1 MKTTAIILTILALSG
16 CSIVRDIS
24 RDSCKEATLN
34 AETAREVSTCF
45 LNAWPIH
52 SGLIRGGLGDRI
64 NELPA
69 HFLQAMDE
77 LDQLALTNDPNDM
90 TDFDKGRVLGLQ
102 LRLLQ
107 TTIEET
113 LRLYAPRVL
122 SYLPL

>member
-1 MKTTAIILTILALSG
+1 MKTIITISLCFL
-16 CSIVRDIS
+16 CSCAFVRDIS

-77 LDQLALTNDPNDM
+77 LDRLALTSDPNDM
-90 TDFDKGRVLGLQ
+90 TDFDKGMVLGLQ